1 MPELAYLNGNILPID
16 QAMVPIEDRGYQFG
30 DAVYEYIASYGGKL
44 FFLEEHLDRLER
56 SMAEL
61 SFPPVSRDKIRQA
74 IVDLF
79 ERSGIE
85 RAGLYLQI
93 SRGVAPR
100 NHPIPDACRPQVVM
114 TVRPVM
120 DKPPVVLEQGAAAIT
135 TLDQRWGRCDIK
147 TVQLVANVLAKQKAL
162 AAGCAEAI
170 LVSAEGVVREA
181 TSSNVFIVKNNRLVT
196 HPLTPEILPGITRQ
210 LLIEIC
216 RQEKIAVDERF
227 FGATELFAAD
237 EVFLTG
243 TVTEVFPIVKVDNKT
258 IGAGK
263 PGPMSARLLELLY
276 RRIK

>member
-120 DKPPVVLEQGAAAIT
+120 DKPPGRGNHHAGSALG
-135 TLDQRWGRCDIK
+135 TLRHQDRSIGGQCAGQAKSLGRRLCGGHFGVRRRRCARSHQFQRFYC
-147 TVQLVANVLAKQKAL
+147 
-162 AAGCAEAI
+162 
-170 LVSAEGVVREA
+170 
-181 TSSNVFIVKNNRLVT
+181 
-196 HPLTPEILPGITRQ
+196 
-210 LLIEIC
+210 
-216 RQEKIAVDERF
+216 
-227 FGATELFAAD
+227 
-237 EVFLTG
+237 
-243 TVTEVFPIVKVDNKT
+243 
-258 IGAGK
+258 
-263 PGPMSARLLELLY
+263 
-276 RRIK
+276 